1 VKGTVVRLGIFVAVC
16 LFFTMFLAFTIGNI
30 DYRDPLDRN
39 TYTVRATFDD
49 VTGLISNDNVK
60 IAGII
65 VGKVTDISLIEGRA
79 RVTMKIKNRYKVP
92 SDTEASVRWRNLLGQ
107 RFVYLYP
114 GTSPTVMKSGA
125 TIAKTRSVVDLGE
138 LFNRLGPIVRA
149 IDPQQVNTFLDS
161 FVAALD
167 GNEGAV
173 RSAVAD
179 LGKVA
184 EAISQRDEAIGR
196 ILDNLSV
203 LSDAIVNRDAQIR
216 TTLENLVKLGATFGD
231 NTKVLDAAITNLSSI
246 SSDLA
251 AFLQANRTQV
261 DSVIA
266 NLLVIVKAVES
277 KLPDIG
283 PTLAMLDDAALRLFT
298 SSRYG
303 EWLNQLIPCGR
314 VIAQDV
320 SCDAAKTV
328 AGVPLQPNLDDV
340 LGPVTGPLLAG
351 ILPRVPVASA
361 AGAATSTA
369 PGGQVRVGRSGAGGQ
384 ATPGRITR
392 GSEAIAQLL
401 GVPLDHPTA
410 GAGR

>member
-1 VKGTVVRLGIFVAVC
+1 MRGTVVRLGIFVAVC
-16 LFFTMFLAFTIGNI
+16 LFFTGFLAFTIGNI

-39 TYTVRATFDD
+39 TYSISATFDD

-65 VGKVTDISLIEGRA
+65 VGKVTDIHLVDGRA
-79 RVTMKIKNRYKVP
+79 KVTMKIKNKYKVP

-114 GTSPTVMKSGA
+114 GTSPTVMKGGA
-125 TIAKTRSVVDLGE
+125 SITKTRSVIDLGE

-216 TTLENLVKLGATFGD
+216 TTLDNLVKLGGTFSD
-231 NTKVLDAAITNLSSI
+231 NTRILDSAITNLSSI

-261 DSVIA
+261 DSIIS
-266 NLLVIVKAVES
+266 NLLVVVKAVEG

-283 PTLAMLDDAALRLFT
+283 PTLVMLDDAALRLFT

-303 EWLNQLIPCGR
+303 EWLNQVIPCGR
-314 VIAQDV
+314 IVTQEV
-320 SCDAAKTV
+320 TCDAAKTLN
-328 AGVPLQPNLDDV
+328 GVPLAPNLDQV
-340 LGPVTGPLLAG
+340 LGPVTGPLLG
-351 ILPRVPVASA
+351 GLLPSVPVASRATAAPSPITTNPA
-361 AGAATSTA
+361 AGAAT
-369 PGGQVRVGRSGAGGQ
+369 PGQV
-384 ATPGRITR
+384 TR
-392 GSEAIAQLL
+392 GSDAIAQLL
-401 GVPLDHPTA
+401 GVPLA
-410 GAGR
+410 GVAR

>member
-1 VKGTVVRLGIFVAVC
+1 MKGTLLRLGTFVAVC
-16 LFFTMFLAFTIGNI
+16 LFFTGFLAFTIGNI

-39 TYTVRATFDD
+39 TYKVSATFDD

-65 VGKVTDISLIEGRA
+65 VGKVTDIHLVGGRA
-79 RVTMKIKNRYKVP
+79 KVTMKIKNKFKVP
-92 SDTEASVRWRNLLGQ
+92 TDTEASVRWRNLLGQ

-125 TIAKTRSVVDLGE
+125 TITKTRSVVDLGE

-179 LGKVA
+179 LGKVT
-184 EAISQRDEAIGR
+184 EAIAQRDEAIGR

-216 TTLENLVKLGATFGD
+216 TTLDNLVKLGGTFSE
-231 NTKVLDAAITNLSSI
+231 NTQILDHAITNLGSI
-246 SSDLA
+246 STDLA

-261 DSVIA
+261 DSIIS
-266 NLLVIVKAVES
+266 NLLVVVKAVEG
-277 KLPDIG
+277 KLPDVG

-303 EWLNQLIPCGR
+303 EWLNQVIPCGR
-314 VIAQDV
+314 IVTQDV
-320 SCDAAKTV
+320 ACDVAKTLN
-328 AGVPLQPNLDDV
+328 GVPLAPNLDQV
-340 LGPVTGPLLAG
+340 LGPVTGPLLSG
-351 ILPRVPVASA
+351 LLPQVPIASTAA
-361 AGAATSTA
+361 AGASPTTGA
-369 PGGQVRVGRSGAGGQ
+369 PAVGV

-392 GSEAIAQLL
+392 GSDAIAQLL
-401 GVPLDHPTA
+401 GVPLA
-410 GAGR
+410 GAAR